1 MGRSITCYRYGL
13 TIVQLLKQVNY
24 ILASNHE
31 FLFATFIKW
40 NFAFTSEY
48 PWPKQDS

>member
-1 MGRSITCYRYGL
+1 MLQVWTYNNGA
-13 TIVQLLKQVNY
+13 IVQLLKQVNY